1 MKDKYP
7 FTYLEGK
14 LVHFP
19 CHGDAHVLAKVK
31 ETRTQVKSRTHPGRM
46 RGHRWKGGVL
56 LRSSLIPPSIP
67 AQLTP
72 GARAG
77 GGALQPPAPAR
88 GHVTPAEE
96 IGAAAT
102 RGSRVVQHPAAL
114 AAGSPPPPP
123 LGNLDDT
130 FSSTQL
136 VDSAAAVSP
145 PPRRPEEEE
154 RPAGPP
160 PLEGSPAPLAP
171 SILASEVNPPTGS
184 PLFSCRLQLPH
195 IAAMGLLDSEPG
207 SVLNVV
213 STALNDTVEFYRWT
227 WSIADKRVED
237 WPLMQSPWPT
247 LSISTLYLLFV
258 WLGPKWMKDREPFQ
272 MRLVLIVYNF
282 GMVLLNLFIFRE
294 LFMGSYNAGYSYICQ
309 TVDYSNNVNE
319 VRIAAAL
326 WWYFVSKG
334 VEYLDTVFFILRK
347 KNNQVSFLHVY
358 HHCTMFTLW
367 WIGIKWV
374 AGGQAFFGAQMN
386 SFIHVIM
393 YSYYGLTAFGPW
405 IQKYLW
411 WKRYLTMLQLV
422 QFHVTIGHTAL
433 SLYTDCPFPKWMHWA
448 LIAYA
453 ISFIFL
459 FLNFYVRTYNEPKK
473 QKAGKTTMNGISA
486 NGVNKSEKQLVIE
499 NGKNQKNGKA
509 KGE

>member
-1 MKDKYP
+1 
-7 FTYLEGK
+7 
-14 LVHFP
+14 
-19 CHGDAHVLAKVK
+19 
-31 ETRTQVKSRTHPGRM
+31 
-46 RGHRWKGGVL
+46 
-56 LRSSLIPPSIP
+56 
-67 AQLTP
+67 
-72 GARAG
+72 
-77 GGALQPPAPAR
+77 
-88 GHVTPAEE
+88 
-96 IGAAAT
+96 
-102 RGSRVVQHPAAL
+102 
-114 AAGSPPPPP
+114 
-123 LGNLDDT
+123 
-130 FSSTQL
+130 
-136 VDSAAAVSP
+136 
-145 PPRRPEEEE
+145 
-154 RPAGPP
+154 
-160 PLEGSPAPLAP
+160 
-171 SILASEVNPPTGS
+171 
-184 PLFSCRLQLPH
+184 
-195 IAAMGLLDSEPG
+195 MGLLDSEPG

-227 WSIADKRVED
+227 WSIA
-237 WPLMQSPWPT
+237 
-247 LSISTLYLLFV
+247 
-258 WLGPKWMKDREPFQ
+258 
-272 MRLVLIVYNF
+272 
-282 GMVLLNLFIFRE
+282 
-294 LFMGSYNAGYSYICQ
+294 
-309 TVDYSNNVNE
+309 
-319 VRIAAAL
+319 AAAL

-459 FLNFYVRTYNEPKK
+459 FLNFYVRTYNE
-473 QKAGKTTMNGISA
+473 
-486 NGVNKSEKQLVIE
+486 
-499 NGKNQKNGKA
+499 
-509 KGE
+509 